1 MTSNHSAATPAAEA
15 LAGRLARLGPG
26 AGVDGRQAVLPDPLQ
41 AFHRRLLKA
50 FVTGTGA
57 PDAAVV
63 ARRAAELGL
72 DPEAAL
78 AALAALAAADL
89 VHTDPATGSISIA
102 YPFSGRPTPH
112 RVELAGGPT
121 VSAMCALDA
130 LGIPQMTRRD
140 ARISSTDPT
149 SGQQIAVDDQLRAT
163 GSRKPGGDV
172 AVRGAPQDPVV
183 HKLANARELPLHHV
197 EALRGLRQERVEH
210 ERQMTAVLDRG
221 PQRGVERLAEA
232 ARGQGV
238 GGAVVPRPEGAE
250 AREVVARV

>member
-63 ARRAAELGL
+63 ARQATELGL

-78 AALAALAAADL
+78 AALGAADL

-112 RVELAGGPT
+112 RVELAGGPA
-121 VSAMCALDA
+121 VFAMCAVDA
-130 LGIPQMTRRD
+130 LGIPQMLRRD
-140 ARISSTDPT
+140 GRISSVDPA
-149 SGQQIAVDDQLRAT
+149 SGPVDDCCC
-163 GSRKPGGDV
+163 PFINFHIN
-172 AVRGAPQDPVV
+172 P
-183 HKLANARELPLHHV
+183 
-197 EALRGLRQERVEH
+197 
-210 ERQMTAVLDRG
+210 
-221 PQRGVERLAEA
+221 EA
-232 ARGQGV
+232 AEFTAG
-238 GGAVVPRPEGAE
+238 PIPT
-250 AREVVARV
+250 

>member
-15 LAGRLARLGPG
+15 LAGRLARLGPR

-57 PDAAVV
+57 PDGAVV

-72 DPEAAL
+72 DPE

-112 RVELAGGPT
+112 RVELAGGPA
-121 VSAMCALDA
+121 VLPCAVDA
-130 LGIPQMTRRD
+130 LGIPQMLRRD
-140 ARISSTDPT
+140 GRISSVDPA
-149 SGQQIAVDDQLRAT
+149 SGQPITAEVHDGLWRFQPATTVLLVGRAA
-163 GSRKPGGDV
+163 GGDAGGPV
-172 AVRGAPQDPVV
+172 ADCCCPFINF
-183 HKLANARELPLHHV
+183 HINREAA
-197 EALRGLRQERVEH
+197 EAYRRAHPG
-210 ERQMTAVLDRG
+210 MTATLFG
-221 PQRGVERLAEA
+221 QAEA
-232 ARGQGV
+232 VKAAGQAF
-238 GGAVVPRPEGAE
+238 GGLLDPPNPQETAP
-250 AREVVARV
+250 

>member
-78 AALAALAAADL
+78 EALAAADL
-89 VHTDPATGSISIA
+89 VDTDPATRSISIA
-102 YPFSGRPTPH
+102 YPFSWRPTPH
-112 RVELAGGPT
+112 RVELAGGPA
-121 VSAMCALDA
+121 VFAMCAVDA
-130 LGIPQMTRRD
+130 LGIPQMLRRD
-140 ARISSTDPT
+140 GRISSVDPA
-149 SGQQIAVDDQLRAT
+149 SGQPITAEIHDGLWRFQPATVLLVGRAA
-163 GSRKPGGDV
+163 GGDAGGPV
-172 AVRGAPQDPVV
+172 ADCCCPFINFHINREAAEAYRRAHPGMTGRLFGQTEAVR
-183 HKLANARELPLHHV
+183 
-197 EALRGLRQERVEH
+197 
-210 ERQMTAVLDRG
+210 
-221 PQRGVERLAEA
+221 A
-232 ARGQGV
+232 ARQAV
-238 GGAVVPRPEGAE
+238 GSLLDPSNPPE
-250 AREVVARV
+250 RTP